1 MDKKKSVINII
12 VSLTFKLVLL
22 VLTILSKRFL
32 INYVGNEANGI
43 FSLYT
48 SLIGFL
54 AIADLGIGSA
64 ITFAMYDPI
73 VKGDDAKVAA
83 FYKLFIKVYRIIGL
97 IILVGGLCILPALPY
112 IAKNHSTSF
121 NLYYTF
127 LLMLASIVLTY
138 LFSAK
143 ISVIN
148 AYKNEY
154 ITTTFNSISLVVV
167 YILQIVSVIIFKSFE
182 LYLGIRI
189 IGVIIQWIAVN
200 IYFNKHH
207 KSLIN
212 YNNKLDEESK
222 KIILKTTKAMFMHKI
237 GGLLVN
243 TCDSIIISAFIGVV
257 LLGKY
262 SNYVTIVTSMTSVI
276 VLFFTPLTAI
286 IGHLCVMKDLDREQ
300 RYFNF
305 FFTLNFIIGMVFFL
319 GYYAV
324 IDDAIYICFGDNL
337 ELTKDISFVI
347 TLNYFIQFMRQACL
361 LFRDATGTFYNDRY
375 KPILEGIVNVILSL
389 IFVNIIGIVGVIV
402 ATIITNL
409 LICHIVEPYVLY
421 KHVFEKKPTNYYIL
435 NYSFIGMFTLCLIAM
450 HFSMINI
457 ENQYLSLLVNGVI
470 AVAISIIPVTI
481 AFIVVKDFRK
491 YILKFSRQ
499 LKEKI
504 LG

>member
-1 MDKKKSVINII
+1 MDKKKSLVNII
-12 VSLTFKLVLL
+12 VSLTFKLVIL
-22 VLTILSKRFL
+22 VLTIVSRRYL

-64 ITFAMYDPI
+64 ITFAMYEPI
-73 VKGDDAKVAA
+73 VKGDNAKVAA
-83 FYKLFIKVYRIIGL
+83 LYKLFIKVYRIIGL
-97 IILVGGLCILPALPY
+97 LILLAGLCMLPALPY
-112 IAKNHSTSF
+112 IAKDYSSSY

-127 LLMLASIVLTY
+127 LLMLISIVLTY

-154 ITTTFNSISLVVV
+154 ITTAFNSISLIIV
-167 YILQIVSVIIFKSFE
+167 YLLQIIFLIFYNSFE

-189 IGVIIQWIAVN
+189 IGVIIQWIAVEL
-200 IYFNKHH
+200 YFNKNH
-207 KSLIN
+207 KHLLN
-212 YNNKLDEESK
+212 YNNKLDEQSK
-222 KIILKTTKAMFMHKI
+222 SLIIKTTKAMFMHKI
-237 GGLLVN
+237 GVLLVN
-243 TCDSIIISAFIGVV
+243 TCDSIIISAFIGVI

-262 SNYVTIVTSMTSVI
+262 SNYVTIVSGMTSII

-286 IGHLCVMKDLDREQ
+286 IGHLCVMKDIDREE

-305 FFTLNFIIGMVFFL
+305 FFTLNFVIGILFFL

-324 IDDAIYICFGDNL
+324 IDDAVYICFGDDL

-361 LFRDATGTFYNDRY
+361 LFRDASGTFYNDRF
-375 KPILEGIVNVILSL
+375 KPIFEGIVNVILSL
-389 IFVNIIGIVGVIV
+389 ILVNVIGIVGVIV

-409 LICHIVEPYVLY
+409 LICHVVEPYVLY
-421 KHVFEKKPTNYYIL
+421 KHVFYKKPTKYYIL
-435 NYSFIGMFTLCLIAM
+435 NYSFIAIFVLCLIAM
-450 HFSMINI
+450 HFSIINI
-457 ENQYLSLLVNGVI
+457 ENHYLSLFINGTISISI
-470 AVAISIIPVTI
+470 AVIPIIIVFCTI
-481 AFIVVKDFRK
+481 KDFRK
-491 YILKFSRQ
+491 HFFKIIFQ

-504 LG
+504 FR